1 MNALNQEL
9 LKQWTDA
16 GNKVSDFMDEY
27 HSFND
32 LYTQRMYLTALAFN
46 SNPSISWKSKQ
57 HADGTMFEGYFIVGI
72 TTPEG
77 QYTYHYKLEH
87 WDLFSIP
94 ELPKSPTYDGHT
106 SADVARLSSVVPN
119 LNTFSTYAL
128 EKDSNL
134 LIHLDDGVQEEPL
147 LPMEEV
153 LEELKGTYELDKFIE
168 EVDTSAA
175 NCLLIKGW

>member
-1 MNALNQEL
+1 MNDLNQEL
-9 LKQWTDA
+9 LKQWTDS
-16 GNKVSDFMDEY
+16 GHKISDFSDEY

-32 LYTQRMYLTALAFN
+32 LYIQRMYLTALAFN
-46 SNPSISWKSKQ
+46 SNPGISWKSKK
-57 HADGTMFEGYFIVGI
+57 HEDGTMFEGYFIVGI
-72 TTPEG
+72 NTPKG

-119 LNTFSTYAL
+119 LNTFSVYAL

-134 LIHLDDGVQEEPL
+134 LIHLDGGVQEEHL

-153 LEELKGTYELDKFIE
+153 LEELKGTDEFDQFIE

>member
-1 MNALNQEL
+1 MNELNQEL

-16 GNKVSDFMDEY
+16 GHKVSDFMDEY

-57 HADGTMFEGYFIVGI
+57 HSDGTMFEGYFIVGI
-72 TTPEG
+72 STPKG

-94 ELPKSPTYDGHT
+94 ELPKAPTYDGHT

-119 LNTFSTYAL
+119 LNTFSVYAL

-134 LIHLDDGVQEEPL
+134 LIHLDDGVQEEHL

-153 LEELKGTYELDKFIE
+153 LEELKGTYELDQFIE